1 MHTLHTIRN
10 IFNSAQNRHNLC
22 NNSMDSNH
30 TIWLSDIYY
39 ES

>member
-10 IFNSAQNRHNLC
+10 IFNSVQNRHNLY

-30 TIWLSDIYY
+30 TMVLSDI
-39 ES
+39 